1 MSDKKEVTENK
12 TSIILLTV
20 LLIPFYSPAI
30 CASEDNPNKDNLITP
45 LPLSAEYGASLN
57 RIHGQKIKVSSN
69 LNEIGQ
75 ALYFAINYRQW
86 RDVRRLLLAYQKL
99 PGHDPF
105 LIDFAQGRLA
115 YREGNLALATYYY
128 QKILRQK
135 PNFTRIKLELARV
148 YFEDQKNRE
157 SKQLFEGIS
166 QQQQLPE
173 MVLNNI
179 DSYLAEIALRNGWQS
194 SFSFGYTYDDNIN
207 TSSNQKPICLLSTEG
222 KCIIKREVPKPIKAW
237 GGTYNAALNRRYQL
251 VGHHGIFGRGL
262 IYGENYPHYHSKNE
276 NRFLLVS
283 GYNYKNRF
291 HDFAFGPLFEYQQSA
306 GKTEYHA
313 IGAKMEWRWAV
324 TRQTTLNVELE
335 HKKLSYPSP
344 YRWKDNELSS
354 SYFSLSHAINEKLML
369 FGGGNWR
376 YQNNQDPADRY
387 QQWEISAG
395 IAGQLYPRIN
405 GSLLI
410 TLRKQRFGAYSALL
424 GARRQDNEQIYTAA
438 IKFPAAKVL
447 GMTPSLTFRHRHN
460 HSNVSWLYSYDKNE
474 IQIQLEKYF

>member
-1 MSDKKEVTENK
+1 M
-12 TSIILLTV
+12 
-20 LLIPFYSPAI
+20 A
-30 CASEDNPNKDNLITP
+30 PN
-45 LPLSAEYGASLN
+45 PLSAKHDSLLN
-57 RIHGQKIKVSSN
+57 IIRRQKIKVSNN
-69 LNEIGQ
+69 LNDIGQ

-99 PGHDPF
+99 PGYDPF

-115 YREGNLALATYYY
+115 YREGNLALATSYY

-179 DSYLAEIALRNGWQS
+179 GSYLAEIALRNGWQS
-194 SFSFGYTYDDNIN
+194 SLSFGYTYDDNIN
-207 TSSNQKPICLLSTEG
+207 MSPNQKPICLVSEKG
-222 KCIIKREVPKPIKAW
+222 KCIIKRQVPKPVTAW
-237 GGTYNAALNRRYQL
+237 GGTYNATLNRRYQL

-262 IYGENYPHYHSKNE
+262 IYGENYSHYHNENE

-291 HDFAFGPLFEYQQSA
+291 HDFSFGPLFEYQQSA

-313 IGAKMEWRWAV
+313 IGAKMEWQWAI
-324 TRQTTLNVELE
+324 TKQTSLNVELE
-335 HKKLSYPSP
+335 HKKLSYPP
-344 YRWKDNELSS
+344 IYRGKDNVLSS
-354 SYFSLSHAINEKLML
+354 SYFSLSHAISEKLIL

-376 YQNNQDPADRY
+376 YGNYQDPADCY
-387 QQWEISAG
+387 QQWGVSAG

-405 GSLLI
+405 GSLSF
-410 TLRKQRFGAYSALL
+410 TLRKQRFSAYSALL

-447 GMTPSLTFRHRHN
+447 GMTPSLTFRHHYN
-460 HSNVSWLYSYDKNE
+460 HSNVNWLYSYDKNE